1 MAHIIELPTR
11 TDSRGSLTVLEK
23 ALPFAMQR
31 LYWIYD
37 LNDAPRGRHR
47 HKETWQGM
55 ICLQGECEVLIKK
68 YDDENI
74 FKLNKPNEVLILE
87 PQDWHEMR
95 NFKQNTILLLVASH
109 HYDANDYINEPIV

>member
-23 ALPFAMQR
+23 VLPFSFQR

-37 LNDAPRGRHR
+37 LNNEPRGKHR
-47 HKETWQGM
+47 HKMTWQGM
-55 ICLQGECEVLIKK
+55 ICLQGQCEVLVKK
-68 YDDENI
+68 QGKEEVFI
-74 FKLNKPNEVLILE
+74 LNKPNEVLVLE

-95 NFKQNTILLLVASH
+95 NFKQSPILLVVASEL
-109 HYDANDYINEPIV
+109 YDPNDYINEPLV

>member
-23 ALPFAMQR
+23 ALPFQMKR

-37 LNDAPRGRHR
+37 LNHEPRGKHR
-47 HKETWQGM
+47 HKTTWQGM
-55 ICLQGECEVLIKK
+55 ICLQGECEVLVKK
-68 YDDENI
+68 EQQEHI
-74 FKLNKPNEVLILE
+74 FVLNKPNEVLILE

-95 NFKQNTILLLVASH
+95 AFKQTPILLVVASE
-109 HYDANDYINEPIV
+109 YFDADDYINEPL